1 MRGRRKNAKDTLDML
16 DILSIISITIVASL
30 LIVLF
35 KVKAGI
41 LGIGLGAIAVATLI
55 YWVKEAKKIF
65 REEEAYL
72 KVKRTIDKK
81 EGEAKWFYDLID
93 YGESMKLTA
102 EVPGPAEEVNVR
114 LHEGTLEIRG
124 GRDFT
129 RSVQVSKGVRVQDW
143 SHSNG
148 VLHVRLQKLRRQGSM
163 EFINE

>member
-1 MRGRRKNAKDTLDML
+1 MKGERKNTKDTLDIL
-16 DILSIISITIVASL
+16 DILSIISIAIVALL

-41 LGIGLGAIAVATLI
+41 LGIFLGAIAVATLI
-55 YWVKEAKKIF
+55 YWLKEIKKIF

-72 KVKRTIDKK
+72 KVKGAKEKK
-81 EGEAKWFYDLID
+81 GESEWFYDLTD
-93 YGESMKLTA
+93 DGESMKLTA

-114 LHEGTLEIRG
+114 LHEGALEIRSG
-124 GRDFT
+124 TGFT

-143 SHSNG
+143 SYING
-148 VLHVRLQKLRRQGSM
+148 VLRVRLQKLRRQGSM